1 MERSTEEIVL
11 APEKDES
18 WKMLILKKESVWTP
32 LLGPIKTK
40 DKPSEEPGGEERKR
54 KLMPTVR
61 LIGD

>member
-1 MERSTEEIVL
+1 M
-11 APEKDES
+11 
-18 WKMLILKKESVWTP
+18 LKKESVWSP
-32 LLGPIKTK
+32 LLGPIKTM